1 MDQYRNPIA
10 IEVSDS
16 DEIDSY
22 SDNELCDSKLSETES
37 DKSQSCE
44 EEGSEQSDH
53 DDTNAWSTS
62 IRKPSM
68 VSF

>member
-22 SDNELCDSKLSETES
+22 SDNELCDSKLSET
-37 DKSQSCE
+37 
-44 EEGSEQSDH
+44 
-53 DDTNAWSTS
+53 
-62 IRKPSM
+62 
-68 VSF
+68 